1 MRLNSNLI
9 KNLYY
14 KKYRNIVLKKKDY
27 KTRLNFQKNL
37 SFLRDENQS
46 FRKHSCRSCRYFKNK
61 ELWRNKNIKRLYKKF
76 NVHLKLKYTYN
87 RNLLSNTKKE
97 ACLQSYLIFLSKVF
111 ISDKF
116 NDYQKLNTILK
127 INDLILIKFF
137 NDYKSLNLFNT
148 NNFKIEHK
156 LIKELL

>member
-1 MRLNSNLI
+1 MKLKSNLI
-9 KNLYY
+9 KNLYF
-14 KKYRNIVLKKKDY
+14 KKYRNIIFKKKDY
-27 KTRLNFQKNL
+27 TTRLNFQKNL
-37 SFLRDENQS
+37 SFLRNQNLS

-61 ELWRNKNIKRLYKKF
+61 ELWRNKNIERLYKKF

-87 RNLLSNTKKE
+87 CNLLSNTKKE

-148 NNFKIEHK
+148 NNFKIEYK